1 MLERKGALV
10 VKPKTMP
17 EKISIMTFNIACL
30 PFLGAINAKFL
41 RLNRTRTNLII
52 ERIIQWNQNSGLDS
66 APDILCFQEAMAP
79 ETRLLLKQKLIAI
92 YPYQTDNLGT
102 ELLRGSGLYIF
113 SKYPILESLFIKYNN
128 AKIGQETLAIKGLM
142 GVKLKISDNQ
152 FITVFTT
159 HFEADGAILGD
170 KQQAQTGKTNSYE
183 RGEQMGIIDHQFK
196 TWGINPPKNYPMMRH
211 CKTFISGDFNTP
223 LNDVRRMHSISTGN
237 AKNNFKKN
245 MVKYAG
251 QNALFQ
257 HLELTV
263 PINFQEVRDEHH
275 YKDHVK
281 QVVPELLEK
290 AKLDNKFIGTYIG
303 DKISKENKDSNRPI
317 KPYDA
322 ECNVIDGVFCSQFT
336 ESEKIDWNVSD
347 TPGSF
352 QSKIISMKL
361 NGQDGESDLSL
372 SDHFP
377 IVGTWQ
383 PKLFQTVKSAPEIQ
397 EDDITKIYKQ
407 TLLWH

>member
-1 MLERKGALV
+1 MLERKDSATL
-10 VKPKTMP
+10 P

-52 ERIIQWNQNSGLDS
+52 ERLMQWHQHSGPDS

-79 ETRLLLKQKLIAI
+79 ETRLLLKQKLTTH
-92 YPYQTDNLGT
+92 YPHHTDNLGV
-102 ELLRGSGLYIF
+102 ELMRGSGLYIF
-113 SKYPILESLFIKYNN
+113 SKFPILESIFIQYNN
-128 AKIGQETLAIKGLM
+128 QKVGEETLAIKGFM

-159 HFEADGAILGD
+159 HLEADGAILGD
-170 KQQAQTGKTNSYE
+170 KQQNKTGKTNSYE
-183 RGEQMGIIDHQFK
+183 RGEEMGILATTFK
-196 TWGINPPKNYPMMRH
+196 TWGINPPKDSPTMQH

-223 LNDVRRMHSISTGN
+223 LNDARRMYSISTGN

-245 MVKYAG
+245 MVKYPG
-251 QNALFQ
+251 QKELFQ
-257 HLELTV
+257 HFELTV
-263 PINFQEVRDEHH
+263 PVNFFEVRDVHH

-281 QVVPELLEK
+281 QVVPELLAQ
-290 AKLDNKFIGTYIG
+290 AKLENKFIGTYIG
-303 DKISKENKDSNRPI
+303 DKVSKENKDSFRPI

-336 ESEKIDWNVSD
+336 DAEKIDWNVSD
-347 TPGSF
+347 TPGTF

-361 NGQDGESDLSL
+361 DGQGGESDLSL

-383 PKLFQTVKSAPEIQ
+383 PKLFKAIKTLPDVKKHDSEV
-397 EDDITKIYKQ
+397 
-407 TLLWH
+407 LLAKAGSHLKT